1 MNEMI
6 SPTTKDIIRVIRT
19 YIYQTGMTL
28 TEFADRADVSKGWLS
43 RLNYEDAEISLY
55 LANRVLNVAG
65 YRLVMKHTS
74 NIVDSDSTP
83 IKTLTDEQIRQLK
96 RDKNQFGKET
106 QDLR

>member
-1 MNEMI
+1 MI
-6 SPTTKDIIRVIRT
+6 SPTTKDVIRVIRT

-55 LANRVLNVAG
+55 LASRVLNVAG
-65 YRLVMKHTS
+65 YRLVLKHQTQLT
-74 NIVDSDSTP
+74 DSDALP

-96 RDKNQFGKET
+96 REKNQFGKDRE
-106 QDLR
+106 DAR

>member
-1 MNEMI
+1 LIDSSALIN
-6 SPTTKDIIRVIRT
+6 D
-19 YIYQTGMTL
+19 L
-28 TEFADRADVSKGWLS
+28 KGWLS